1 MAWDP
6 DRYLRFADHRTRP
19 GMELASR
26 IPDID
31 ARSIVDLGSGT
42 GHLTAHLAERWPE
55 ASILGIDSSEE
66 MVERARLDHPSLE
79 WVVDDVGTWQPKEPV
94 DLLFSSAALHW
105 VDDHAGLFRRLR
117 SYLAAGGVMAVQMP
131 DNWKAPTHLI
141 PAQVLDE
148 GEWPEQARSALMRDR
163 LSQPA
168 AYAQW
173 MQPARVDLWRTTY
186 YQVLTGDEPVWK
198 WVTGSVLRPVLA
210 ALKGS
215 EKDRFSEICRA
226 RYLDAYP
233 AGEDGVTTLPFSRQF
248 LVAHA
253 P

>member
-19 GMELASR
+19 GMELAFR

-66 MVERARLDHPSLE
+66 MVERARFDHPSLE
-79 WVVDDVGTWQPKEPV
+79 WVVGDVGTWQPKEPV
-94 DLLFSSAALHW
+94 DLLFSNAVLHW
-105 VDDHAGLFRRLR
+105 VDDHAALFPRLR
-117 SYLAAGGVMAVQMP
+117 SYLAPGGVMAVQMP

-141 PAQVLDE
+141 PARVLDE

-168 AYAQW
+168 EYAQW
-173 MQPARVDLWRTTY
+173 LQPARVALWRTTY
-186 YQVLTGDEPVWK
+186 YQLLTGDEPVWT
-198 WVTGSVLRPVLA
+198 WVTGSVLRPMLA
-210 ALKGS
+210 ALEGS
-215 EKDRFSEICRA
+215 EKDRFSETCRA

-233 AGEDGVTTLPFSRQF
+233 TGEDGVTTLPFSRLF
-248 LVAHA
+248 LIAQA
-253 P
+253 N

>member
-19 GMELASR
+19 GLELASR

-55 ASILGIDSSEE
+55 ASILGIDSSDE
-66 MVERARLDHPSLE
+66 MVERARVDHPSLE
-79 WVVDDVGTWQPKEPV
+79 WVVGNVETWEPKEPV

-105 VDDHAGLFRRLR
+105 VDDHAALFPQLR
-117 SYLAAGGVMAVQMP
+117 SCLAAGGVMAVQMP

-148 GEWPEQARSALMRDR
+148 GEWPERHVQ
-163 LSQPA
+163 
-168 AYAQW
+168 
-173 MQPARVDLWRTTY
+173 
-186 YQVLTGDEPVWK
+186 
-198 WVTGSVLRPVLA
+198 
-210 ALKGS
+210 
-215 EKDRFSEICRA
+215 
-226 RYLDAYP
+226 
-233 AGEDGVTTLPFSRQF
+233 
-248 LVAHA
+248 H
-253 P
+253 